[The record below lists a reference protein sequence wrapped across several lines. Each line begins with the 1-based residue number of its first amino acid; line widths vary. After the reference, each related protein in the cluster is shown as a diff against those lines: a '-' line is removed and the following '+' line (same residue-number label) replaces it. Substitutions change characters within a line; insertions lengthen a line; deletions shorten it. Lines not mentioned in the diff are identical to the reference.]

1 MVSVLF
7 LFKKKNRHREILHA
21 LLMFTICFKFISNDY
36 VKFCVYVEGVGL
48 ICHWGADS
56 CPPAVIRSP
65 TPNVASQCCR
75 DLHLPSIVWGFAN
88 VSNALSLV
96 ELVACGIKQQSR
108 YQIWTVVSG
117 MQDMC
122 IRSNFLETLPQTL
135 H

>member
-1 MVSVLF
+1 MPLRSRQL
-7 LFKKKNRHREILHA
+7 
-21 LLMFTICFKFISNDY
+21 
-36 VKFCVYVEGVGL
+36 
-48 ICHWGADS
+48 
-56 CPPAVIRSP
+56 PPGVIRSP

-96 ELVACGIKQQSR
+96 ELVACGIKQHSR

-122 IRSNFLETLPQTL
+122 IRSRDTPPNLALVRHKNLASSKYVP
-135 H
+135 